1 MMNSS
6 ADLYLDLLKKVLV
19 NTIYQDPRI
28 DADPQHFDEAARLVG
43 KDWPRD
49 AHTMVG
55 MKRLSNLERCCRAV
69 IEDGVPGDFIET
81 GVWRGGSSIFMRG
94 VLKAYSVTD
103 RRVLVADS
111 FQGLPPPDEAAFPAD
126 RGDHLHSIDY
136 LRVSLEQVQEH
147 FRRYGLLDE
156 QVAFLKGWFKDTL
169 PTAPTK
175 AIAVMRLDGDMYELT
190 WQALEALY
198 PKASP
203 GAFIIIDD
211 HGAIEACAAAV
222 ADFRAKF
229 AITAPL
235 EQIDWTG
242 AVWRKPL

>member
-1 MMNSS
+1 VN
-6 ADLYLDLLKKVLV
+6 AAVDLYLDLLKKILV
-19 NTIYQDPRI
+19 NTIYRDPRI
-28 DADPQHFDEAARLVG
+28 DADPQAYDEAARLIG

-55 MKRLSNLERCCRAV
+55 MKRLDNLDRCCRTV
-69 IEDGVPGDFIET
+69 IQESVPGDFIET

-94 VLKAYSVTD
+94 VLKAYGVTD

-126 RGDHLHSIDY
+126 TGDHLHSIDY
-136 LRVSLEQVQEH
+136 LRVSLEQAQEN

-156 QVAFLKGWFKDTL
+156 QVTFVKGWFKDTL

-175 AIAVMRLDGDMYELT
+175 AIAVMRLDGDMYEST

-203 GAFIIIDD
+203 GAFVIIDD
-211 HGAIEACAAAV
+211 YGAIEACAAAV
-222 ADFRAKF
+222 GDFRRKF
-229 AITAPL
+229 AVTAPL
-235 EQIDWTG
+235 EQVDWTG
-242 AVWRKPL
+242 AVWRKPI